1 MIKKNLATYMVV
13 FILILTTLTGCSNQ
27 DNKSQN
33 NSKGKIHSKFE
44 EFTGVKEKSL
54 TLPKGK
60 NIVIKYD
67 SKVTNGS
74 LIIKVVCPYGIEI
87 DLGSNMKGSKTIE
100 TEYEG
105 EYKIVITGEK
115 ASGYYKITY
124 NIK

>member
-1 MIKKNLATYMVV
+1 MIKRNLVTYIVA
-13 FILILTTLTGCSNQ
+13 FTLILTTLIACSNQ
-27 DNKSQN
+27 NNKSQD

-44 EFTGVKEKSL
+44 QFTGVKEKSL
-54 TLPKGK
+54 TLSNGK

-74 LIIKVVCPYGIEI
+74 LTIKVVCPYGIEI

-115 ASGYYKITY
+115 ASGYYEITY
-124 NIK
+124 NTK